1 MIRVTDEA
9 WGEYQTIFRLGY
21 FDIRSNQGR
30 GNCCQLKP
38 KVEANNTSYMVLKRI
53 LMTNTSSHEKQTD
66 IENHALRAQPTK

>member
-21 FDIRSNQGR
+21 FDIRSDQGR
-30 GNCCQLKP
+30 GNCCQPKP
-38 KVEANNTSYMVLKRI
+38 KVEADDMSYIVLKSK
-53 LMTNTSSHEKQTD
+53 MTNTSSLEKQTD

>member
-9 WGEYQTIFRLGY
+9 WGEYQTVFRLGY

-30 GNCCQLKP
+30 GKCCQSKP
-38 KVEANNTSYMVLKRI
+38 KVEADDISDIVLKRI
-53 LMTNTSSHEKQTD
+53 MTSTSSREKQTD